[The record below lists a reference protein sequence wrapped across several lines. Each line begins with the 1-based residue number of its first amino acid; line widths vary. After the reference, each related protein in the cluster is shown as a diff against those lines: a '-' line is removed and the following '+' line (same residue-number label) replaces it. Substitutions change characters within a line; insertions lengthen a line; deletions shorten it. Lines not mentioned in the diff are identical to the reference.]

1 MRKIIFYLGLLGL
14 LIICS
19 IAGADVVINEIS
31 YNPPDEQYT
40 TGSIREFIELYNPG
54 PDSVDVSGYYFDK
67 GTTFVLPEGSLM
79 APYTYLVLARDPDNR
94 IWNNAPSPVI
104 GPLEGKLS
112 NSGERLSLVRPDGT
126 VVEELKYNDSPPW
139 SRSADGYG
147 STLERIAWDLPAD
160 DFHSWR
166 ASLLDEGT
174 PGLANSISGTKPR
187 PVILAHEVLPEHPTS
202 SDEVAIR
209 MGFDA
214 ANIIKSVTLQW
225 EKAEQGV
232 EGGSNQGP
240 ETYVSSR
247 DNFQYWKG
255 NKAPSESDL
264 WAAPDFDDSSW
275 RRGQGTFGYGGSGW
289 NRNRTELNDMRRNY
303 STVYLRRKFSIPD
316 ADTLANVNIMVRY
329 TGGFVCYLNG
339 IEVASDNIPQSV
351 NHESLATDTHSSN
364 NWEIFTIPN
373 DNGLL
378 QNENNTLAM
387 VGLNSSLTA
396 SSFSLGVSLVEG
408 EHIVT
413 EVESDIHQ
421 ILMTRIAE
429 SVDSVT
435 YEAKIPA
442 MPSQSLIR
450 FNAKLILN
458 DDSTLVL
465 PHVMNLRPFE
475 SYFVY
480 DGEVESLLT
489 ILWPYYES
497 PVSLIEMERIMSGAV
512 ILPAGETHPLVFDGA
527 MIHTSRNGQKMKFL
541 KGEEYRGDRTLNML
555 PEYNQTGNTSGPST
569 PHREDLGFWFF
580 REMGIPAPLTDWFR
594 VIVDGSHTQRIMIQ
608 QVNERFL
615 EINDRNPD
623 ADLFK
628 RNYVSPNWEPHNNL
642 ENGTASI
649 DNLETLL
656 KERDKT
662 KLHELLETNLDVD
675 EFIQYITACVLLS
688 NWDGFHNNHW
698 MTLDPDTQKWE
709 MIPWDL
715 DKAWGYTDSNPMFT
729 EMPLEFPLNGR
740 AAHAGRDTGPITGPL
755 CKDEVFYQQYID
767 RMGYEFNHAFTEER
781 MFGKFAEVEKFLL
794 DDLQLL
800 EEHTGAMRN
809 TRREQITDSYD
820 ILRTFVQLRRE
831 FLSTLLPTP
840 VSNWSLY

>member
-1 MRKIIFYLGLLGL
+1 MRKSIFLLGL
-14 LIICS
+14 FGLLVICS
-19 IAGADVVINEIS
+19 ITGADVVINEIS

-54 PDSVDVSGYYFDK
+54 SDAINVSGYYFDK
-67 GTTFVLPEGSLM
+67 GTTFIIPEGSLM
-79 APYTYLVLARDPDNR
+79 EPFTYLVLARDPDNN
-94 IWNNAPSPVI
+94 IWRNAPSPVI

-126 VVEELKYNDSPPW
+126 AVEELKYNDSPPW
-139 SRSADGYG
+139 SRTADGYG

-166 ASLLDEGT
+166 ASLLAEGT
-174 PGLANSISGTKPR
+174 PGLANSISDTKPR
-187 PVILAHEVLPEHPTS
+187 PVILTHEILPQHPSS
-202 SDEVAIR
+202 SDEVAIQI
-209 MGFDA
+209 GFDA
-214 ANIIKSVTLQW
+214 ASIIKSVTLQW

-255 NKAPSESDL
+255 TEAPSEENL
-264 WAAPDFDDSSW
+264 WASPDFDDSNW
-275 RRGQGTFGYGGSGW
+275 RRGQGTFGYGLSGR
-289 NRNRTELNDMRRNY
+289 NRNRTDLNDMRRNY
-303 STVYLRRKFSIPD
+303 STVYLRRNFSISD

-329 TGGFVCYLNG
+329 TGGFVCYING
-339 IEVASDNIPQSV
+339 IEVASANIPQSAT
-351 NHESLATDTHSSN
+351 HESLATSTHSAN
-364 NWEIFTIPN
+364 EWDIITIPN
-373 DNGLL
+373 TDGLL
-378 QNENNTLAM
+378 RNENNTLAF
-387 VGLNSSLTA
+387 VGLNSSLTQ
-396 SSFSLGVSLVEG
+396 SSFSLGISLFEG

-413 EVESDIHQ
+413 EVESDFNQ

-450 FNAKLILN
+450 FNTKLILN
-458 DDSTLVL
+458 DDSSLVL

-489 ILWPYYES
+489 ILWPFYENT
-497 PVSLIEMERIMSGAV
+497 VSLMEIERIMSGAV
-512 ILPAGETHPLVFDGA
+512 ILPAGESHPLVSDGA

-555 PEYNQTGNTSGPST
+555 PEYHQTGNTSGPST

-580 REMGIPAPLTDWFR
+580 REMGIHAPRTDWFR
-594 VIVDGSHTQRIMIQ
+594 VIVDSSHTQRIMIQ

-615 EINDRNPD
+615 EINDLNPD

-628 RNYVSPNWEPHNNL
+628 RNYINPKWEPHNNL

-649 DNLETLL
+649 DNLETLM

-662 KLHELLETNLDVD
+662 KLHENIETNLDTD

-729 EMPLEFPLNGR
+729 EMSLEFPLNGR
-740 AAHAGRDTGPITGPL
+740 AEHASRDTGPITGPL
-755 CKDEVFYQQYID
+755 CKDEIFYQQYID
-767 RMGYEFNHAFTEER
+767 RIGYEFNHAFTEER

-800 EEHTGAMRN
+800 EEHTGATRD
-809 TRREQITDSYD
+809 TRREQIVDSYD
-820 ILRTFVQLRRE
+820 TLREFVLLRRE
-831 FLSTLLPTP
+831 FLSAFLPTP